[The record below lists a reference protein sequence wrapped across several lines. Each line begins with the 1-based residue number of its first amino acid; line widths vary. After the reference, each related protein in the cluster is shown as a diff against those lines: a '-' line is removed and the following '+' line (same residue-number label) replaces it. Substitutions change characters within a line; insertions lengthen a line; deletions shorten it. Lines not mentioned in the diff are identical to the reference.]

1 MSTNMQSRR
10 QVRRSLSRHSSASGY
25 APGFTTID
33 VRIRERVAY
42 LSVSGHFDYYAH
54 HDFRESYMPLL
65 ADPAIGE
72 IRVEIS
78 KVVYL
83 DIPALG
89 MLLLLNERAS
99 AAHKKVALITSAG
112 GTWQMLAAANF
123 SKIFNIHQVKAEG
136 CGLPARWP
144 AISMCIP
151 RIALNS

>member
-1 MSTNMQSRR
+1 MSADIQTRR
-10 QVRRSLSRHSSASGY
+10 QVRRSLSRHSSASGS

-33 VRIRERVAY
+33 VRIHERMAH

-54 HDFRESYMPLL
+54 RDFRESYMSLL
-65 ADPAIGE
+65 DNPAISE
-72 IRVEIS
+72 ICVEIS

-99 AAHKKVALITSAG
+99 AAHKKVTLVTSSG
-112 GTWQMLAAANF
+112 GVWQMLAAANF
-123 SKIFNIHQVKAEG
+123 SRIFNIHQVKAENR
-136 CGLPARWP
+136 GLPAVWP